1 MNPQDLRKGM
11 LIALEHVSNHLK
23 KISVK
28 VKSKEDLIK
37 VATISANNDHNIGK
51 LIADIIE
58 KIEPEGSI
66 NVQRGKL

>member
-11 LIALEHVSNHLK
+11 LIVLEHVSNYLK

-28 VKSKEDLIK
+28 VKTKEDLIK

-51 LIADIIE
+51 LITDIME
-58 KIEPEGSI
+58 KLDLKVLLMFKGE
-66 NVQRGKL
+66 KL